1 MLGYNTVDNA
11 SALVG
16 TCCQHAANVLHGHWG
31 TIQWI
36 MHLLWL
42 EHAVNML
49 PMCCM
54 DAGVQYSGY
63 SGLYVDP
70 MRKTLQNQ
78 FLVDTILSSPA
89 KNSYN
94 KRIHLKLI
102 IHKFLLYVT
111 S

>member
-1 MLGYNTVDNA
+1 MDNA

-54 DAGVQYSGY
+54 DAGGTIQWIQWIVCGSNEKDITESIPCGY
-63 SGLYVDP
+63 NIVITC
-70 MRKTLQNQ
+70 K
-78 FLVDTILSSPA
+78 
-89 KNSYN
+89 
-94 KRIHLKLI
+94 
-102 IHKFLLYVT
+102 KFLQ
-111 S
+111 